1 MRTYPGVWVL
11 LFCVLRTGV
20 TQDGESL
27 ASSFFSG
34 KLTISPK
41 KMNNSRLKSSRLWPE
56 TIFFILLWNLWTAFT
71 LQYNL
76 ILQIGCIFNGVSWN
90 KSF

>member
-41 KMNNSRLKSSRLWPE
+41 KMNNSRLKFE
-56 TIFFILLWNLWTAFT
+56 VQQVVA
-71 LQYNL
+71 
-76 ILQIGCIFNGVSWN
+76 
-90 KSF
+90 